1 MRIGEAFEINPKVT
15 IKRGTEVPF
24 ISMDRLE
31 PGRRD
36 VDAVETRSYSS
47 GSKFEPG
54 DTLMARITPCLENG
68 KIARYL
74 PKGEPMPAA
83 GSTEFMVLRG
93 RPGITETEFA
103 YYFAIDPTIHDLA
116 VTLMTGT
123 SGRQRVDV
131 SAFSETEIR
140 IPNLETQRAIS
151 LILGS
156 LDDKI
161 ASNQTA
167 VSTGSDLL
175 ISLYREVEKH
185 AAEPFG
191 QVCDVFGGS
200 TPSTKVDEYWGG
212 SINWATPTD
221 LTALRGPWL
230 TDTERK
236 ITEAGLQSMSSTLHP
251 PGSILM
257 TSRATIGQ
265 VAVAATPVT
274 TNQGFIVIR
283 ASEELTPWIFCQLQ
297 DRVREFEAWS
307 NGATFLEISRG
318 NFKKLPFYRADPQDL
333 AKFNAKAKPLLD
345 ICKTKQAENITLAK
359 TRDELLPLL
368 MNGKI
373 TVREAEQEAAAAGA
387 SVPTE
392 DSEA

>member
-1 MRIGEAFEINPKVT
+1 MQTQMIGEVLQSFNSARLPVKAAERISGEIPYLGASGIVDYVDGFTHDGSYLCVAEDGANLLTRSLPIAWLQEGKFWANNHLHVLGGVNRNRLKFFQYAIELANIASLVTGSAQPKLNQASLLRV
-15 IKRGTEVPF
+15 EVPA
-24 ISMDRLE
+24 L
-31 PGRRD
+31 GR
-36 VDAVETRSYSS
+36 TQ
-47 GSKFEPG
+47 
-54 DTLMARITPCLENG
+54 ENVIG
-68 KIARYL
+68 
-74 PKGEPMPAA
+74 
-83 GSTEFMVLRG
+83 
-93 RPGITETEFA
+93 
-103 YYFAIDPTIHDLA
+103 YFLNSI
-116 VTLMTGT
+116 
-123 SGRQRVDV
+123 
-131 SAFSETEIR
+131 
-140 IPNLETQRAIS
+140 
-151 LILGS
+151 
-156 LDDKI
+156 DDKI

-175 ISLYREVEKH
+175 ISLYREVQKH

-265 VAVAATPVT
+265 VAVAATPAT

-283 ASEELTPWIFCQLQ
+283 AREELTPWIFCQLQ

-307 NGATFLEISRG
+307 NGATFLELSRG
-318 NFKKLPFYRADPQDL
+318 NFKKLPFYRAEPQDL
-333 AKFNAKAKPLLD
+333 AEFNAKARPLLEM
-345 ICKTKQAENITLAK
+345 CKKNQAENIALAN

-368 MNGKI
+368 MSGRI
-373 TVREAEQEAAAAGA
+373 TVREAKQEALAAGV
-387 SVPTE
+387 SIPGRE
-392 DSEA
+392 SEK